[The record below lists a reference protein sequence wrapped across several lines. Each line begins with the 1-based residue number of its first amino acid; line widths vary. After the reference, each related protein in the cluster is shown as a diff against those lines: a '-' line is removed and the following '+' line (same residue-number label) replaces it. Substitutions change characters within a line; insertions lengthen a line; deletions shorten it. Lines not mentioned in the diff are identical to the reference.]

1 MTRER
6 AASIVA
12 RDEPRRSQTRLM
24 MMAVALEQLEVGRRL
39 AAEHLDGHA
48 HFPEGLL
55 IAVGVALLGQLQ
67 QWRDVDAAAAQ
78 ASP

>member
-1 MTRER
+1 
-6 AASIVA
+6 
-12 RDEPRRSQTRLM
+12 M
-24 MMAVALEQLEVGRRL
+24 MMAAALEQLEVGRRL
-39 AAEHLDGHA
+39 AAERLDGHA